1 MADINVLMV
10 GGRRAGKTS
19 LLAAV
24 KACCDKKQLEKLS
37 VSAVRGADM
46 MNAKVEEM
54 KGYFTEPQYVD
65 KAIFAPDGSPNDN
78 PAEYEFEV
86 NVNGFNSSYTIG
98 FIDVPGEYYGTNEF
112 GEFTEEEFEEV
123 QHYISDQVQ
132 NSQVFLIAVDTPHL
146 MEKMDKA
153 TGYGAGHEW
162 FNRVDQITE
171 FFKRAF
177 QDSQH
182 RLVLF
187 VPIKCERYLDK
198 MDKVA
203 ACIEKGY
210 ADLLANLTHGPVA
223 NLCTVAIAPIIS
235 LGGAKFLRFQNND
248 WHNVGEYH
256 YHLDTEKRKYD
267 PEYCEQPLMLILQY
281 LLETVKEQKNSQN
294 PVFRWLKERFLGQVR
309 IADLLACED
318 EINSLTIIDTQR
330 GYVRLHP
337 KNEGSNH

>member
-24 KACCDKKQLEKLS
+24 KACCDAKKLEKLN
-37 VSAVRGADM
+37 VTATVGADM
-46 MNAKVEEM
+46 MNDKVDEM
-54 KGYFTEPQYVD
+54 EGYFTEPQYVD
-65 KAIFAPDGSPNDN
+65 KMIFAPDGTPNDN
-78 PAEYEFEV
+78 PAEYEFQV
-86 NVNGFNSSYTIG
+86 DVNGFKSSYTIG
-98 FIDVPGEYYGTNEF
+98 FTDVPGEYYGTNEF
-112 GEFTEEEFEEV
+112 GEFTAEEFEEI
-123 QHYISDQVQ
+123 QQYISARVQ

-146 MEKMDKA
+146 MEKMDKT

-171 FFKRAF
+171 FFKTAF

-203 ACIEKGY
+203 GCVKKGY
-210 ADLLANLTHGPVA
+210 ADLITYLTHGPVA
-223 NLCTVAIAPIIS
+223 DLCTVAIAPIVS
-235 LGGAKFLRFQNND
+235 LGGAKFLRFPDGD
-248 WHNVGEYH
+248 WHHVGEYH
-256 YHLDTEKRKYD
+256 YHQDENKRKYA
-267 PEYCEQPLMLILQY
+267 PENCEQPLMMVLQY
-281 LLETVKEQKNSQN
+281 LMEVAEAQKQKEIV
-294 PVFRWLKERFLGQVR
+294 VFRWLRERFMGQAR
-309 IADLLACED
+309 MEDLLACKD
-318 EINSLTIIDTQR
+318 EINSLIITDKKK

-337 KNEGSNH
+337 KD